1 MPADN
6 IVINKIKLKR
16 KTIIIVA
23 LIFAIAAIAVYGY
36 YSWNRTAALASN
48 QKPDLIVSAIVLSE
62 EFISNEAE
70 ANKKYLGKILEVNG
84 SIVSLNN
91 LGDSVLTVNLG
102 SQEALSSVSCELDNR
117 LNPMLGNY
125 KVGDS
130 LTIVGTCTGY
140 LADVEISNAA
150 IISPKK

>member
-1 MPADN
+1 MLADN
-6 IVINKIKLKR
+6 IAINKIKLKR
-16 KTIIIVA
+16 KTKIIVT

-36 YSWNRTAALASN
+36 YSWNKTLTLATN
-48 QKPDLIVSAIVLSE
+48 QKPDLIVNPTVLCE
-62 EFISNEAE
+62 EFISNEAA
-70 ANKKYLGKILEVNG
+70 ANKKYLGKILKVTG
-84 SIVSLNN
+84 SIVSLDN

-125 KVGDS
+125 KIGDS
-130 LTIVGTCTGY
+130 LTIVGTCTGF